1 MFKQIKTSGAN
12 RQIVTDLTRKL
23 GLGAENVVARLAI
36 TYSLGQRQKFSPSDV
51 LDSTGKEYSVNILF
65 GTYYI
70 LYLAMLCSLYGINES
85 DKNIPRLFKAH
96 LDDGLQLIDKE
107 LKDNPNISGFDY
119 LIDKINEGLN
129 TKACR
134 YE

>member
-12 RQIVTDLTRKL
+12 RQVVTDLTRKL

-36 TYSLGQRQKFSPSDV
+36 AYSLGRRHKFSPSEV
-51 LDSTGKEYSVNILF
+51 LDSAGKEYSANVLF
-65 GTYYI
+65 GANGK
-70 LYLAMLCSLYGINES
+70 LYLALLCTLYGITEK

-96 LDDGLQLIDKE
+96 LDDGLQLIDKD
-107 LKDNPNISGFDY
+107 LKDNPNISGFEY

-129 TKACR
+129 IKT
-134 YE
+134 

>member
-12 RQIVTDLTRKL
+12 RQVVTDLTRKL
-23 GLGAENVVARLAI
+23 GLGAENIVARLAI
-36 TYSLGQRQKFSPSDV
+36 AYSLGKRQKFSSSAV
-51 LDSTGKEYSVNILF
+51 QDSTGKEYSVNVLF

-70 LYLAMLCSLYGINES
+70 LYLAMLCSLYGISEN
-85 DKNIPRLFKAH
+85 DKNIPRLFKVH

-119 LIDKINEGLN
+119 LLDKINEGLN
-129 TKACR
+129 TKA
-134 YE
+134 

>member
-1 MFKQIKTSGAN
+1 MFKHIKTSGAN

-23 GLGAENVVARLAI
+23 GLGAENIVARLAI
-36 TYSLGQRQKFSPSDV
+36 AYSLGQRRKFAPTDV
-51 LDSTGKEYSVNILF
+51 LDSSGKEYSANVLF
-65 GTYYI
+65 GSNYL
-70 LYLAMLCSLYGINES
+70 LYLAMLCALYGINEH

-107 LKDNPNISGFDY
+107 LKENPNISGFDY

-129 TKACR
+129 IKT
-134 YE
+134 

>member
-12 RQIVTDLTRKL
+12 RQVVTDLTRKL
-23 GLGAENVVARLAI
+23 GLGAENIVARLAI
-36 TYSLGQRQKFSPSDV
+36 AYSLGQRQKFSSSAV
-51 LDSTGKEYSVNILF
+51 QDSTGKEYSVNVLF

-70 LYLAMLCSLYGINES
+70 LYLAMLCSLYGISEN
-85 DKNIPRLFKAH
+85 DKNIPRLFKVH

-119 LIDKINEGLN
+119 LLDKINEGLN
-129 TKACR
+129 TKA
-134 YE
+134 

>member
-36 TYSLGQRQKFSPSDV
+36 TYSLGQRQKFSPSAV
-51 LDSTGKEYSVNILF
+51 LDSTGKEYSINILF

-70 LYLAMLCSLYGINES
+70 LYLAMLCSLYGINEN

-107 LKDNPNISGFDY
+107 LKNNPNISGFDY

-129 TKACR
+129 TKVK
-134 YE
+134 